1 MIIIDNCISDIN
13 CFRERALSLTYT
25 KSGEGNGWKGY
36 RCLTESDV
44 SSELISLISEKL
56 CERDTMF
63 IDANYRCYFHY
74 SLEEDNLN
82 TNKIH
87 KDSNSDYAGV
97 LYMTP
102 NPIPNSGT
110 SIYNDLGEVIEE
122 FDNIY
127 NRLIIYSANE
137 WHSVNKC
144 FGEDAKSGRLTFT
157 IFCNLKQ
164 KNTNSII

>member
-1 MIIIDNCISDIN
+1 MIIIDNCISDIDS
-13 CFRERALSLTYT
+13 FRERALCLTYT

-44 SSELISLISEKL
+44 SSELISLVSEKL

-74 SLEEDNLN
+74 SLEEDNFN

-87 KDSNSDYAGV
+87 KDFNSDYAGV

-110 SIYNDLGEVIEE
+110 SIYNDLGEVVEE

-127 NRLIIYSANE
+127 NRLIFYSANE

-157 IFCNLKQ
+157 IFCNIKQ

>member
-1 MIIIDNCISDIN
+1 MIIIDNCISDIDS
-13 CFRERALSLTYT
+13 FRERALSLTYT

-36 RCLTESDV
+36 RCLTDSDV
-44 SSELISLISEKL
+44 SSELTSLVSEKL

-87 KDSNSDYAGV
+87 KDFNSDYAGV

-137 WHSVNKC
+137 WHSVNRC
-144 FGEDAKSGRLTFT
+144 FGEDAESGRLTFT